1 MLCAEYG
8 GLTRILLVKKLLES
22 CEITDFDYKHLNIFK
37 MGKDSI
43 QYTNIMKR
51 EGRGLRAN
59 DAKNHAKRLV
69 HCLY

>member
-37 MGKDSI
+37 MGKDSPI
-43 QYTNIMKR
+43 GGCVGDKPRRY
-51 EGRGLRAN
+51 EGN
-59 DAKNHAKRLV
+59 
-69 HCLY
+69 

>member
-43 QYTNIMKR
+43 QYINIMKS
-51 EGRGLRAN
+51 EGSGS
-59 DAKNHAKRLV
+59 
-69 HCLY
+69 